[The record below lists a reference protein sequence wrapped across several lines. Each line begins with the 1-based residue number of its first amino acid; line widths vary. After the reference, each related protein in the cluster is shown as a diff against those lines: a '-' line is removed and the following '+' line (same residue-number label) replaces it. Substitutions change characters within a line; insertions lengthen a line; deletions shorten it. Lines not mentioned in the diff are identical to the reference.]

1 MALENGGG
9 ELLLMS
15 RTRLMEK
22 RWEAKREMSRTRLI
36 RKRRE
41 QRGNDG
47 GGMLDGER
55 CQNDDRAMTKQQG
68 IAPTVYNILDEP
80 PLSKEQ

>member
-9 ELLLMS
+9 ALLL
-15 RTRLMEK
+15 
-22 RWEAKREMSRTRLI
+22 MSRTRLI

-68 IAPTVYNILDEP
+68 IAPAVYIEP

>member
-9 ELLLMS
+9 ALLLMS
-15 RTRLMEK
+15 RIRLMEK
-22 RWEAKREMSRTRLI
+22 RGEAKREMSRTRLMG
-36 RKRRE
+36 KRRE

-47 GGMLDGER
+47 GGMLNGER

-68 IAPTVYNILDEP
+68 IAPAVYIEP

>member
-9 ELLLMS
+9 ELLL
-15 RTRLMEK
+15 
-22 RWEAKREMSRTRLI
+22 MSRTRLI

-68 IAPTVYNILDEP
+68 IAPAVYIEP